1 MLINIKCLIYIKRI
15 AAQNK
20 YLEKENKQ
28 IIPSLI
34 DFMIGSFTLLFFSRN
49 GSTAMPFSHS
59 KLHLKACLQNKRVVT
74 CRRLFG
80 SILISY
86 MSDVS

>member
-1 MLINIKCLIYIKRI
+1 MLIDIKRLINTERI
-15 AAQNK
+15 AAENK

-34 DFMIGSFTLLFFSRN
+34 DFMTSRVYIVILFR
-49 GSTAMPFSHS
+49 AVPISHS
-59 KLHLKACLQNKRVVT
+59 KLHLKACLQNKWVV
-74 CRRLFG
+74 RRLFG

-86 MSDVS
+86 TSEVS